1 MRPRRRSSA
10 ADTGEVHARSC
21 GLTKRGEGARR
32 LRWCGRG
39 TVKLLW
45 WRLHDAGELGAVN
58 GVGGAA
64 VLLLCLLR
72 ASAEA
77 KEK

>member
-10 ADTGEVHARSC
+10 ADIGEVRARRC

-39 TVKLLW
+39 TVKLVR
-45 WRLHDAGELGAVN
+45 WRLHDVGELGAVN
-58 GVGGAA
+58 GAGGAA

-72 ASAEA
+72 VSAEA